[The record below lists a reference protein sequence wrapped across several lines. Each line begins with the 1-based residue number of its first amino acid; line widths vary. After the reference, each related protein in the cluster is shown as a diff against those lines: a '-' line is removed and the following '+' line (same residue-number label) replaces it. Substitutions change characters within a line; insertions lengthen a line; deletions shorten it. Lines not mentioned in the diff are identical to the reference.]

1 MTLDKPA
8 VELDLEI
15 IQRVFYA
22 REAGDFF
29 LNSVLSHDY
38 GILVGRSTQ
47 FNRNWFRF
55 L

>member
-8 VELDLEI
+8 VKFDLEI

-29 LNSVLSHDY
+29 LNSVLSHNS
-38 GILVGRSTQ
+38 GTLVGRSTQ
-47 FNRNWFRF
+47 FNRY
-55 L
+55 